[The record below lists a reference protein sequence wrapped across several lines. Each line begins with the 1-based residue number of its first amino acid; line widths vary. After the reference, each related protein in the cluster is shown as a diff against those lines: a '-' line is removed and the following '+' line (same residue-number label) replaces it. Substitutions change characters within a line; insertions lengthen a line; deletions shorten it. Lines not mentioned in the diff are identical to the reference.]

1 MPPRHPSLFI
11 AVRAYLTSLA
21 AEGSLAH
28 HPLRTALTYLRDKF
42 FLGHSQLLSHAPSS
56 GDVIGDGP

>member
-11 AVRAYLTSLA
+11 AVQAYLTSLA

-28 HPLRTALTYLRDKF
+28 HPLTSGHDRGKGARHGQHHAL
-42 FLGHSQLLSHAPSS
+42 SQP
-56 GDVIGDGP
+56 